1 MQIMQRD
8 YVAEYNRV
16 IPIIIRAL
24 DHYSDRLIVLANADE
39 VKWNA
44 GLKNDLLEIVLE
56 IPKVIENIRV
66 LEGYLMMIEKNKK
79 LIVTCLELYVNDM
92 ESSVKF
98 VEDRLTIPIAI
109 NLQWTN
115 SELDLTKNVLQFLS
129 GKKEMPL
136 LLDL

>member
-1 MQIMQRD
+1 LRLTNLKITCFPTIMQRD

-16 IPIIIRAL
+16 IPIIIRAIRAL

-66 LEGYLMMIEKNKK
+66 L
-79 LIVTCLELYVNDM
+79 
-92 ESSVKF
+92 F
-98 VEDRLTIPIAI
+98 
-109 NLQWTN
+109 
-115 SELDLTKNVLQFLS
+115 
-129 GKKEMPL
+129 
-136 LLDL
+136 